1 MLHAALSLAFGIL
14 ALALC
19 GCATAPPM
27 DNATE
32 IAFAVSS
39 WGYTQE
45 QWTVRASG
53 EATLALVPPTA
64 QIDSPPVTSS
74 ATITP
79 EQFERV
85 RAAMAPLRRY
95 VGVTLPCP
103 NHMYDAP
110 SIGVRWTQANADQAQ
125 IGYYTGCSDTPA
137 RREAYD
143 AIMEGNRVFHEVT
156 GLH

>member
-1 MLHAALSLAFGIL
+1 MLHFSRSFAVATL

-19 GCATAPPM
+19 GCATVPPA
-27 DNATE
+27 DEATE
-32 IAFAVSS
+32 ITFSISS

-45 QWTVRASG
+45 QWTVRESG
-53 EATLALVPPTA
+53 EATYAVVPPTA
-64 QIDSPPVTSS
+64 QLDSPPVTSS

-79 EQFERV
+79 EQFARV
-85 RAAMAPLRRY
+85 RTAMAPLRRY

-110 SIGVRWTQANADQAQ
+110 GIGVRWAQANSDEARM
-125 IGYYTGCSDTPA
+125 GYYTGCSDTPA
-137 RREAYD
+137 RREAYE